1 MKSLCFPCHHSDQYM
16 LVNDSGHHLALPHRQ
31 CSQRRNQHISILRNT
46 VTVISYTKWPRVS
59 ISTTIPRD
67 VSSSLKEEEYKAL
80 REVMS
85 RRIIHRREGG
95 NYGFAV
101 QNYFPIQESWV
112 KPYLLEE
119 QLGIA
124 ISSAVA
130 APA

>member
-1 MKSLCFPCHHSDQYM
+1 MASGLNIN
-16 LVNDSGHHLALPHRQ
+16 NDPTRCELEFEGRGIQST
-31 CSQRRNQHISILRNT
+31 QRGY
-46 VTVISYTKWPRVS
+46 VTQNNPQAGR
-59 ISTTIPRD
+59 
-67 VSSSLKEEEYKAL
+67 
-80 REVMS
+80 
-85 RRIIHRREGG
+85 G